1 MFCARERAFTL
12 MKVCWLKRCVIQ
24 QVWVVCE
31 IFGILRLF
39 CLQCFVFWVSEK
51 CYFELNQW
59 TKACLPGDGP
69 LLGGSFIAKTQKGY
83 KARATDP
90 VPRRANSNQVWEL
103 AMNSL
108 MELITESTIVQELEL
123 EKESDQVCAPI
134 PVSVPV
140 GILIEYEGME
150 WSPAQIT
157 KA

>member
-1 MFCARERAFTL
+1 M
-12 MKVCWLKRCVIQ
+12 
-24 QVWVVCE
+24 
-31 IFGILRLF
+31 
-39 CLQCFVFWVSEK
+39 
-51 CYFELNQW
+51 
-59 TKACLPGDGP
+59 
-69 LLGGSFIAKTQKGY
+69 
-83 KARATDP
+83 
-90 VPRRANSNQVWEL
+90 PRRANSNQVWEL